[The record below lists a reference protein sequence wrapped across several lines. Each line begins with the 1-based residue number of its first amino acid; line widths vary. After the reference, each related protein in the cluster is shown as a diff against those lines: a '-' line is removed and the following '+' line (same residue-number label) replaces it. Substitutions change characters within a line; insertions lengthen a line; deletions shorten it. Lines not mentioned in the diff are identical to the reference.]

1 MAIFSR
7 RCRVHFHA
15 IFGDALIPVW
25 VRSLLALSIVVITAP
40 LMPPMPEVELFSMTS
55 LFLAFEQAIWGLM
68 FGLILHMLFNVF
80 TMLGQ
85 TISLQMGLGMAM
97 MNDPVNGL
105 SVAILG
111 RMFLIFSTLLFL
123 ALEGHLLVI
132 DIVIQSFVIWPV
144 GSGITALSLQG
155 VVNIFGWMFAS
166 ALALALPAIVSM
178 LLANISFGV
187 MNRAAPSLNVYALG
201 FPMTMLLGLF
211 SVLISVS
218 GVPSRYT
225 ALVHDTIRFLNN
237 FMLGAHERTVVS
249 RQNRES
255 LPQKVKKA
263 RQEGQIPRAKEFTT
277 AVIFLAVA
285 MFFYS
290 QLNSIWESM
299 SGVFRYNMTLTK
311 ADLENPKQLVEHL
324 GQSLAV
330 IIEMLLPL
338 FTVIIIVTFGSSMV
352 LGAGCSVP
360 RT

>member
-1 MAIFSR
+1 MAITFAELSVILGQLWWPFF
-7 RCRVHFHA
+7 RVGAVF
-15 IFGDALIPVW
+15 ISMPFFGDALIPVW

-111 RMFLIFSTLLFL
+111 RMFLIFSILLFL

-237 FMLGAHERTVVS
+237 FMLG
-249 RQNRES
+249 
-255 LPQKVKKA
+255 
-263 RQEGQIPRAKEFTT
+263 
-277 AVIFLAVA
+277 
-285 MFFYS
+285 
-290 QLNSIWESM
+290 
-299 SGVFRYNMTLTK
+299 
-311 ADLENPKQLVEHL
+311 
-324 GQSLAV
+324 
-330 IIEMLLPL
+330 
-338 FTVIIIVTFGSSMV
+338 
-352 LGAGCSVP
+352 GA
-360 RT
+360 